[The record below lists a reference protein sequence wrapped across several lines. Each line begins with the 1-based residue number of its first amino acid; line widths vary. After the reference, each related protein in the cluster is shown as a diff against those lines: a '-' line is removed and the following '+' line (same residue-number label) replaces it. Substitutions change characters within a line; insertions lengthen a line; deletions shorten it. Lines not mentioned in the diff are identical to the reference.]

1 MQTATFQVVGRN
13 TMHCAGCES
22 SVKFAL
28 KMTPGV
34 QSVDADYKTQRIRL
48 EYDPAAVSTNKV
60 VQALDGIGYEVEEVT
75 Q

>member
-1 MQTATFQVVGRN
+1 MQTTMFQVIGRN

-34 QSVDADYKTQRIRL
+34 RSVEADYKTQRIRL
-48 EYDPAAVSTNKV
+48 EYDPAALSVARV
-60 VQALDGIGYEVEEVT
+60 VQALDWIGYEVEEVT
-75 Q
+75 P

>member
-1 MQTATFQVVGRN
+1 MQTTTLQVIGRN
-13 TMHCAGCES
+13 TMHCQGCES
-22 SVKFAL
+22 SVRFAL

-48 EYDPAAVSTNKV
+48 GYDPTMASLDAM
-60 VQALDGIGYEVEEVT
+60 VQALDWMGYQVEEVT

>member
-34 QSVDADYKTQRIRL
+34 QSVDADYRTQRIQL
-48 EYDPAAVSTNKV
+48 AYDPAALSVDKV
-60 VQALDGIGYEVEEVT
+60 VQALDWIGYEVEEVA